1 MLIEFLISGPGGAL
15 AATLLYISRPFGFPY
30 GESTGFFRAMVTNKE
45 WKRVDFFGAFAS
57 LVASILLVFALQQGG
72 VIYAWNSATIVAIFI
87 VSAALW
93 AIFIAWERHLSAS
106 NTTSEPIFP
115 WRLAQNRFV
124 LGLLL

>member
-1 MLIEFLISGPGGAL
+1 
-15 AATLLYISRPFGFPY
+15 
-30 GESTGFFRAMVTNKE
+30 MVTNKE

-93 AIFIAWERHLSAS
+93 AIFVAWERYLSAS
-106 NTTSEPIFP
+106 NTTCEPIFP

>member
-1 MLIEFLISGPGGAL
+1 
-15 AATLLYISRPFGFPY
+15 
-30 GESTGFFRAMVTNKE
+30 MVTNKE
-45 WKRVDFFGAFAS
+45 WKRVDFFGAFVS

-72 VIYAWNSATIVAIFI
+72 VIYAWSSATIVAIFI

-93 AIFIAWERHLSAS
+93 AICVAWERHLSAS
-106 NTTSEPIFP
+106 NTKSGPIFP